1 MLALTLLLITV
12 LSLSLP
18 ALAHTFTLQNQCEYN
33 VPLFID
39 SWPGTVSYTGSP
51 NLKLQPGQSTQ
62 ITIPSGWNSRICHNY
77 DCGNC
82 WGDESMVEF
91 NVRPLQLPR
100 LSQPYGAVVLIWWLC
115 GQMDAGG
122 LAYYDISNIEGYTVP
137 QEIIPSTGEC
147 ATVTCT
153 SATCPCDQ
161 AYPVGNE
168 QGCGAVVDLP
178 VKACASQDFTIIYCP

>member
-1 MLALTLLLITV
+1 MLALTLLLTTV
-12 LSLSLP
+12 LSLSLR
-18 ALAHTFTLQNQCEYN
+18 AVAHTFTLHNQCAYN

-39 SWPGTVSYTGSP
+39 SWPGTVSYTGSK
-51 NLKLQPGQSTQ
+51 NIKLQPGQSTQ
-62 ITIPSGWNSRICHNY
+62 ITVPSGWNSRICHNY

-82 WGDESMVEF
+82 WGQESMVEF
-91 NVRPLQLPR
+91 N
-100 LSQPYGAVVLIWWLC
+100 
-115 GQMDAGG
+115 MDAGG

-137 QEIIPSTGEC
+137 QEIIPSSGEC

-168 QGCGAVVDLP
+168 QGCGAVIDLP
-178 VKACASQDFTIIYCP
+178 VKACSVQDFTVVYCP